1 MNRALRQVLS
11 ASSQFSKSTTA
22 LPSSFGLPDF
32 CEGLPWVLPILRALR
47 LYNKVPWSTWVAQP
61 VGRLTWSGHDL
72 TVRDLEPIVR
82 LCAEAASDLPARPPV
97 PLTRLRSLSKMNIK
111 KKMPLL

>member
-61 VGRLTWSGHDL
+61 VGRLTLDFGSGH
-72 TVRDLEPIVR
+72 
-82 LCAEAASDLPARPPV
+82 
-97 PLTRLRSLSKMNIK
+97 SKMNIK